1 MKKTL
6 LACALLPLAGAALAA
21 DPEYR
26 TVRMEIDIA
35 KPAEEVWSKVGKYCD
50 IQEWLKLDCKITAG
64 DGGMGTVRDLA
75 GGRVKEILIAQT
87 PLSYGY
93 TQPVREGQFYS
104 LYHGFMEARPVSK
117 KTSKMIYTLVWDVSN
132 LADAAAKDADAARR
146 RTSFE
151 GALKEMK
158 RIAETK

>member
-1 MKKTL
+1 MRRTL
-6 LACALLPLAGAALAA
+6 LALSLLPLAATALAA
-21 DPEYR
+21 DPEYK
-26 TVRMEIDIA
+26 TIRMEIDIA
-35 KPAEEVWSKVGKYCD
+35 KPAEEVWKKVGDYCA
-50 IQEWLKLDCKITAG
+50 IQDWLKLDCKITSG

-75 GGRVKEILIAQT
+75 GGRVKAILIAQT

-93 TQPVREGQFYS
+93 TQPVREGQFYN

-117 KTSKMIYTLVWDVSN
+117 KASKMIYTLVYDVSN
-132 LADAAAKDADAARR
+132 LADAAAKDADMARR

-158 RIAETK
+158 RIAEAK